1 MSSKYYLPSKINT
14 YLKRLEIEYAQ
25 SHNAVLS
32 EVVKNA
38 RVYVREETSYD
49 NWNGG
54 TYGHDVLFFLPPS
67 TLGKIQ
73 LKKQDE
79 HRRRIREDLNTC
91 AQSVENEFV
100 NDVSFEYEDEN
111 DPEYQQSVSVKG
123 RVQINPDTLSIWK
136 PGQIRLFI
144 SHRDIHKVAAKEL
157 ADALEAYGISAF
169 VAHDTIEPM
178 STWQAEIIKG
188 LETMEIML
196 AFVTDDFHESIW
208 TNQEI
213 GFALGRNIP
222 VVSLKLEKRDPG
234 GFIGS
239 LQALKGRLENSVNSA
254 PEIYKLLSE
263 KLGNKDRLQSAL
275 ISAFLASP
283 DFSETKRRFDRMDGV
298 ISSLSDG
305 EVEQII
311 RGFAENDQ
319 LHNAGHL
326 TSRYQRLS
334 NFLKRTTG
342 KDFVIERNRISTTKE
357 EVDDE
362 IPF

>member
-1 MSSKYYLPSKINT
+1 MSSKYYLPSKIIS
-14 YLKRLEIEYAQ
+14 YLKRLEIEYGQ
-25 SHNAVLS
+25 FDNAILS

-38 RVYVREETSYD
+38 RVCVREEASYD

-54 TYGHDVLFFLPPS
+54 TYGHDVLFFLPPP

-79 HRRRIREDLNTC
+79 YRQRICEDLNTC
-91 AQSVENEFV
+91 AQSIENEFV

-111 DPEYQQSVSVKG
+111 DPEYQQSVSIKG
-123 RVQINPDTLSIWK
+123 RVQINPDTLSIWN

-144 SHRDIHKVAAKEL
+144 SHRDVHKVAAKEL
-157 ADALEAYGISAF
+157 AEALEAYGISAF

-178 STWQAEIIKG
+178 TTWQAEIVKG

-196 AFVTDDFHESIW
+196 AFVTKDFHESIW

-222 VVSLKLEKRDPG
+222 VVSLKLQNRDPS

-239 LQALKGRLENSVNSA
+239 LQALRGRLENPVASV
-254 PEIYKLLSE
+254 PEIYKLLAE
-263 KLGNKDRLQSAL
+263 KLGNKERLQSAL
-275 ISAFLASP
+275 IGAFLTSP
-283 DFSETKRRFDRMDGV
+283 DFSETKLRFDRMEAV
-298 ISSLSDG
+298 IKTLSEG
-305 EVEQII
+305 EVLEII
-311 RGFAENDQ
+311 RGFRENDQ
-319 LHNAGHL
+319 LHKAGHL
-326 TSRYQRLS
+326 TSKYQRLTK
-334 NFLKRTTG
+334 FLNRTTG
-342 KDFVIERNRISTTKE
+342 KEYVIKGADVVPQKE
-357 EVDDE
+357 AETDE